1 MLVLIDQLGGRAEVA
16 DDGGA
21 ASSTSPKPGKLNV
34 GSPRQSFHTSVPSGG
49 RIGRF
54 TNT

>member
-1 MLVLIDQLGGRAEVA
+1 MLVLVDQLGGRAEVA

-21 ASSTSPKPGKLNV
+21 PSSMSPKPGKLND